1 MITAKGLVKIS
12 LKTFKFEA
20 RGDNPFDS
28 TEASP

>member
-12 LKTFKFEA
+12 LKHINLKA

-28 TEASP
+28 AKASN